1 MDMENKIYISRVH
14 LKGYKSIRDTEVGFM
29 SGLNIIIGPNG
40 SGKTNFLAFLKN
52 AIRRDF
58 LEIGNFEVQIE
69 TTIGE
74 GYYWKKVKKGDKV
87 LIEAKGKKMLS
98 NQINSKLLVEGKVLI
113 NKEVIDSVNI
123 TIEEG
128 KAFTIV
134 NSKEFYRHFSLCTFV
149 EHSYPSNMLS
159 ITEPARIEFDIEEGR
174 LLNVNAQFDF
184 KRDYYFVHLF
194 QQRFAI
200 ELDEPKDIVA
210 INPKI
215 VDALKKYTIIEDIR
229 LNTPHFIVFERGG
242 SNPDISHFTIENILT
257 EFKVNGKWLKWH
269 ELSDGTKRMFYLIS
283 KITYETMPVN
293 CELILV
299 EEPEL
304 GVHPNQLSRLM
315 DFLREQSRE
324 KQIIITTHSP
334 QVLNELG
341 ADELNRVVVT
351 RYEGER
357 GTQMYHLS
365 EEEKGFAKGYMENGA
380 FLSDYWVQSGFMNE
394 EEIV

>member
-1 MDMENKIYISRVH
+1 MENKIYISRVH

-134 NSKEFYRHFSLCTFV
+134 YSKDFYSHFSLCTFI

-229 LNTPHFIVFERGG
+229 LNTPHFIVFERAG
-242 SNPDISHFTIENILT
+242 SNQEISHFTIENILT